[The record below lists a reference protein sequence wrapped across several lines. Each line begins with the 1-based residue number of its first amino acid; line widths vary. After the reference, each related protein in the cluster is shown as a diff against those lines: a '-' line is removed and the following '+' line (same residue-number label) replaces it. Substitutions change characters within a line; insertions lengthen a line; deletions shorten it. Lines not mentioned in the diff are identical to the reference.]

1 MHPVPVQ
8 PVWAMGY
15 PMLQY
20 RCVLLMTATTVLW
33 MGCGARIIVLHD
45 PLPAEA
51 HNDLGVQYMR
61 EGAYR
66 AAERAFR
73 RAIRKRPHWYRPY
86 YNLGVLYALRHDW
99 KHAFR
104 AFRKATR
111 RAPDCAECWNNLA
124 WVALQ
129 WGRHLHAA
137 MTWACRAVHAASG
150 PRDRFYHTLARV
162 ALARHNCAAAHAAIT
177 AAILLAPPHRV
188 VMYWTDYRTI
198 RIQCPVR
205 STVRQPCEN
214 VLK

>member
-1 MHPVPVQ
+1 
-8 PVWAMGY
+8 
-15 PMLQY
+15 ML
-20 RCVLLMTATTVLW
+20 RNPGVFLPLITTVLW
-33 MGCGARIIVLHD
+33 MGCGAHIIVLHD

-73 RAIRKRPHWYRPY
+73 RAIRKRPQWYRPY
-86 YNLGVLYALRHDW
+86 YNLGVLYAVQHEW
-99 KHAFR
+99 KPAFR
-104 AFRKATR
+104 AFRAAAE
-111 RAPDCAECWNNLA
+111 RAPRCAECWNNLA

-137 MTWACRAVHAASG
+137 MTWACRAVHATAG

-162 ALARHNCAAAHAAIT
+162 ALARNDCAAAHAAIT
-177 AAILLAPPHRV
+177 AALLLAPPHRV
-188 VMYWTDYRTI
+188 AMYWSDYRTI
-198 RIQCPVR
+198 RLRCATAAPVR
-205 STVRQPCEN
+205 QLCEN